1 MKKIK
6 ALLIITALAAL
17 AGANTFAA
25 SGSLSVSTGSV
36 YVGDSFTVSV
46 NTSGVAAWN
55 VHVTANGPVSNCVIN
70 QADATA
76 DANNTNKTFSAQCT
90 ATGKGTITLT
100 LTGDVTSA
108 DGNNVGLSGTRTVTA
123 TEKPAPAP
131 TQQTPTTQ
139 QKPATQQT
147 PSSRAQT
154 PTTTET
160 PTQETPKSNNSS
172 LKELTV
178 DGYELK
184 KEGDKKYSLSVPYIT
199 EEITINAA
207 AEDEKTTIKGSG
219 AHKLEEGENTITI
232 TATAEDGTKSIYTIT
247 IAREERCPASAA
259 PVQDKNND
267 GLNIG
272 LLIAFIASLAINLAL
287 VIALIILLTKNK
299 KSKNNKTSLP
309 ENDPFLSDGENHI
322 PSAPYSGEPT
332 TGIYSA

>member
-17 AGANTFAA
+17 SATNASAA
-25 SGSLSVSTGSV
+25 SGSLSVSTGNV

-55 VHVTANGPVSNCVIN
+55 VHVTANGPVSNCAIN

-90 ATGKGTITLT
+90 ATSKGTITLT

-108 DGNNVGLSGTRTVTA
+108 DGDNVNLSGTRTVTA

-131 TQQTPTTQ
+131 AQ

-147 PSSRAQT
+147 PSTQAQT

-160 PTQETPKSNNSS
+160 PAQETPKSNNSN

-184 KEGDKKYSLSVPYIT
+184 KEGDKKYSLSVPYIA

-247 IAREERCPASAA
+247 IAREERCPVSAA

-272 LLIAFIASLAINLAL
+272 LLIAFIASLAVNLAL